1 MYDIM
6 KTSFCGY
13 FAYAR
18 YLIDSTLITSQNLL
32 PPNVNSKFAI
42 SPAHSTA
49 SFIEAWLS
57 LAHIVGVD
65 EDTKFIADIASQLMA
80 QDIKAPLFANYVGNI
95 IDNTTEIGHHE
106 LAKLHRA
113 KCTVRDLL
121 IDIFMEFGSTI
132 VTHKLTSTVSPLT
145 SNMVISNNEG
155 SSNDTNTPVGYDD

>member
-18 YLIDSTLITSQNLL
+18 YLIDLALITSPNLL
-32 PPNVNSKFAI
+32 LPNVNSK
-42 SPAHSTA
+42 
-49 SFIEAWLS
+49 
-57 LAHIVGVD
+57 
-65 EDTKFIADIASQLMA
+65 
-80 QDIKAPLFANYVGNI
+80 FANYVGNI

-145 SNMVISNNEG
+145 SNMAISNNEG